1 MKHLQ
6 HMESNMLLSATAFA
20 ALQRGERVD
29 PETMWTADPDRA
41 AIMEEKEAPPLGDVF
56 RLIDT
61 FYELRALDQPING
74 KPPGDAPAKERA
86 PRRGP

>member
-41 AIMEEKEAPPLGDVF
+41 AIMEEKEAPP
-56 RLIDT
+56 
-61 FYELRALDQPING
+61 
-74 KPPGDAPAKERA
+74 
-86 PRRGP
+86 